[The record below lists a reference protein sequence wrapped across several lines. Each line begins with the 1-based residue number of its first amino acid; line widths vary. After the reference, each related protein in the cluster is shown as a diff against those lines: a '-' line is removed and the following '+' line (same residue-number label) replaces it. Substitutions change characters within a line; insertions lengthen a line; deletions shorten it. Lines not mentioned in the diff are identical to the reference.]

1 MATSIEKLVPLR
13 LMKTKL
19 KYPTDLK
26 DRYKGSVVFLLTKSI
41 DGSIDFLNTNQFLVN
56 NKTFLSYYAEKDYT
70 FYLESAEEPRDHM
83 VDSVLESSMGEL
95 NTQYNNIYVKS
106 DSATS
111 FYPDAA
117 QLIAMNEDFGIN
129 QNYPNIFRRFL
140 YNERIKNQK
149 EAMTLYK
156 KIKASINWIKYT
168 YIKLS
173 IYKRKN
179 LIVDWSY
186 YANLFFKNNELYIR
200 DKGIDLLH
208 HMMTRYLNDARLT
221 NEGYSRKT
229 VIIPVNEWCNGI
241 EDKVLFDFTK
251 NINPFSMIFRLTKQ
265 KKIFPNEWEGIDFI
279 ICSKNAYFK
288 IDLNNFSIKEL
299 VKFVYLTKKLI
310 ANEIADADTTDDEE
324 TIVTSGLTQNK
335 ELSGKDTEYITVKVS
350 DDEKKEE
357 ITNVAPEHKEPI
369 VNPDED
375 WLKSVVADLD
385 ENSKDTIKINEA
397 RQKRMEELDKTYDNT
412 EIHGKKVKTILEN
425 YYTKDRSLKSEPI
438 PIDSINEEW
447 KNISSLNLEKSYDI
461 DEDIVA
467 ILKSFRYKSRPLSIV
482 SMKMEDTSTNMDYV
496 NTLTVVMEDAY
507 GTRSTIKLD
516 IPKFINHR
524 FMKLRGNLKT
534 IAGQLIL
541 MPIIKT
547 DEDTAQIVTS
557 YHKIFIY
564 RINPSNGSK
573 STKGV
578 SKLTKALSKL
588 NTITSKL
595 EVFEGDNSFI
605 CSKYELPIEY
615 RDLAGLYSRIN
626 LGDGSYVTFDY
637 DKALQLPTDNKYDQT
652 KHIIFGFDNKTKK
665 AVYGDKERLSFDIG
679 NFLASKDKAFG
690 DLYVSTVPSN
700 KLSYSEAS
708 IMNTDIPIIILMAFS
723 EGLQKAM
730 DKSKIKY
737 RFSEKRP
744 KATDT
749 ESVIRFSDGYI
760 IYNDEHPEDSL
771 LMTGLTKCD
780 LSSYSIKDINS
791 KSMWLDILDDFGGR
805 IKADGLD
812 NFYDCEF
819 DPMSIDICKRK
830 KIPYDYIE
838 ALAYA
843 NKLLASTEYNKHA
856 DISGNRIRTNEILA
870 GYLYQVLAN
879 AYGDYASKSKRVGKG
894 VKLSI
899 KQSALIDALMKDPG
913 FSDLSVSSPLL
924 EAEAATSAS
933 FKGLSGMNADR
944 AYTLDKRV
952 YDESMLGILG
962 ASTGFAGNVG
972 ITRPMTINASI
983 QNSRGLMDPKKPKN
997 LNTLNT
1003 LTIYEAMTP
1012 YATTHDDPIRTA
1024 MGFVQ
1029 TVKHQMRVK
1038 SSSPSLITYGMDEAL
1053 PYFTTDIFSHKFK
1066 GVKGK
1071 VLDVNDEFI
1080 IYESIDEDG
1089 NKSKEFIDLS
1099 DHTMKNS
1106 DGGFYVTVKL
1116 KPQVKKGQI
1125 LKKNDILAYDP
1136 TSYSPT
1142 VASDKNSKNIAY
1154 NAGTLAKIA
1163 IMCTDEAYEDSSI
1176 INTRLVDA
1184 LTSFYVVEKLCSL
1197 DAQSNVFSLAEIGK
1211 PIQEGSPLIVFQNA
1225 FEEEDANKLLK
1236 NINDE
1241 ELDAITD
1248 FGRIQV
1254 RSKLTGILQDIKI
1267 RRTCE
1272 LSDLSPSLKKIVTQ
1286 YENGIKAK
1294 KKKLLSAGVNP
1305 IEVESMLESTEK
1317 MLPEGKLKNTPN
1329 GVMFEF
1335 YIKCRDKM
1343 GVGDK
1348 LTYNTAIKGVVKD
1361 IIPDSKDPYT
1371 DFRKNEPV
1379 DALLTSASVNARMV
1393 PSVMISGALNKV
1405 LIELS
1410 RQCKEKLGI
1419 QWTNLENKNNLD

>member
-1 MATSIEKLVPLR
+1 MATLIEKLVPLR

-19 KYPTDLK
+19 RYPVDPK

-41 DGSIDFLNTNQFLVN
+41 DGSIDFLNNNQFLIN
-56 NKTFLSYYAEKDYT
+56 NKTFLSYYIEKDYT
-70 FYLESAEEPRDHM
+70 FYLESTEESRDHM
-83 VDSVLESSMGEL
+83 VDAVLESSMGESD
-95 NTQYNNIYVKS
+95 THYNNIYMKL

-117 QLIAMNEDFGIN
+117 QLISMNEDFGIN

-149 EAMTLYK
+149 EAMDIYK
-156 KIKASINWIKYT
+156 KIKSSVEWIKYT
-168 YIKLS
+168 YINIP
-173 IYKRKN
+173 IYKKKN
-179 LIVDWSY
+179 LILDWSY
-186 YANLFFKNNELYIR
+186 YANLFFKNNQLYIR

-208 HMMTRYLNDARLT
+208 HMMTRYLNDSRLT
-221 NEGYSRKT
+221 NAGYSRKT
-229 VIIPVNEWCNGI
+229 VIVPIEEWCKDI
-241 EDKVLFDFTK
+241 DDKILFDFTK
-251 NINPFSMIFRLTKQ
+251 NINPFSMIFRITKL
-265 KKIFPNEWEGIDFI
+265 KKMFPNEWEGIDFL

-288 IDLNNFSIKEL
+288 VDLNNFGIKEL

-310 ANEIADADTTDDEE
+310 VNDTNDADATDDEE
-324 TIVTSGLTQNK
+324 TTITSGLTQNK
-335 ELSGKDTEYITVKVS
+335 EPSGKTTEYVTVTTS
-350 DDEKKEE
+350 DDEKEE
-357 ITNVAPEHKEPI
+357 KVVDVAPEHKEPI

-385 ENSKDTIKINEA
+385 EGTTDTIKINDA
-397 RQKRMEELDKTYDNT
+397 RRKRMEELDKAYDDT
-412 EIHGKKVKTILEN
+412 KIHGKKVKTILEN

-447 KNISSLNLEKSYDI
+447 KSVSSLDLEKSYDI
-461 DEDIVA
+461 DEDIIA
-467 ILKSFRYKSRPLSIV
+467 IFKSFRYKSRPLSIV
-482 SMKMEDTSTNMDYV
+482 SMKMEDTSTYMDYI
-496 NTLTVVMEDAY
+496 NTITVVFEDMF

-547 DEDTAQIVTS
+547 DENTAQIVTS

-578 SKLTKALSKL
+578 SKLTKALGKI
-588 NTITSKL
+588 NTIQTKVV
-595 EVFEGDNSFI
+595 VFEGDNSFI
-605 CSKYELPIEY
+605 CSKYDLPIEY
-615 RDLAGLYSRIN
+615 RDLAGLYSRID
-626 LGDGSYVTFDY
+626 LPDGSYVLFDY
-637 DKALQLPTDNKYDQT
+637 DKALKLPVDNKYDAN

-665 AVYGDKERLSFDIG
+665 AVYADKISLAFDIG
-679 NFLASKDKAFG
+679 NFIASKDKAFAE
-690 DLYVSTVPSN
+690 LYISTTPSN

-708 IMNTDIPIIILMAFS
+708 IMNTDIPIIVLMTFS

-760 IYNDEHPEDSL
+760 IYNDERPEDSL
-771 LMTGLTKCD
+771 LMTGLTKCE
-780 LSSYSIKDINS
+780 LSSYSIKDINN
-791 KSMWLDILDDFGGR
+791 KSMWLDMLDNFGGR

-830 KIPYDYIE
+830 NIPYDYIE

-843 NKLLASTEYNKHA
+843 NKLLASTEYNQHT
-856 DISGNRIRTNEILA
+856 DISGNRIRTNEVLA

-879 AYGDYASKSKRVGKG
+879 AYGDYASKTKRVGKG
-894 VKLSI
+894 VKITI
-899 KQSALIDALMKDPG
+899 KQSALIDAVMKDPG

-924 EAEAATSAS
+924 EAESATSAS

-952 YDESMLGILG
+952 YDESMLGVLG
-962 ASTGFAGNVG
+962 TTTGFAGNVG
-972 ITRPMTINASI
+972 INRPMTINASI
-983 QNSRGLMDPKKPKN
+983 QNSRGLIESKKPKD
-997 LNTLNT
+997 LNTLNA
-1003 LTIYEAMTP
+1003 LTIYEALTP
-1012 YATTHDDPIRTA
+1012 YATTHDDPIRSA

-1038 SSSPSLITYGMDEAL
+1038 SSSPSLITYGMDEAI
-1053 PYFTTDIFSHKFK
+1053 PYFTTNIFSHKFR

-1071 VLDVNDEFI
+1071 VLDVSDDFI
-1080 IYESIDEDG
+1080 IYESIDESG
-1089 NKSKEFIDLS
+1089 NKTKEFVDLS
-1099 DHTMKNS
+1099 DKTMKNS

-1116 KPQVKKGQI
+1116 KPQVKKGQT

-1136 TSYSPT
+1136 TSYSKPI
-1142 VASDKNSKNIAY
+1142 AGDKNTQNISY

-1176 INTRLVDA
+1176 INTRIVDA
-1184 LTSFYVVEKLCSL
+1184 MTSFYVVEKLCSL
-1197 DAQSNVFSLAEIGK
+1197 DAQSNVFSVAEVGK
-1211 PIQEGSPLIVFQNA
+1211 EIQEGAPLIIFQNA
-1225 FEEEDANKLLK
+1225 FEDEDANKLLK

-1241 ELDAITD
+1241 ELDLITD

-1254 RSKLTGILQDIKI
+1254 RSKLTGVLQDIKI
-1267 RRTCE
+1267 KRTCE
-1272 LSDLSPSLKKIVTQ
+1272 LSDLSPSLRKIVTQ

-1305 IEVESMLESTEK
+1305 IEVESMLDVTEK
-1317 MLPEGKLKNTPN
+1317 MNPEGKLKNTPN
-1329 GVMFEF
+1329 GVLFEF

-1348 LTYNTAIKGVVKD
+1348 LTYNTAIKGVIKD
-1361 IIPDSKDPYT
+1361 IIPEGKDPYT
-1371 DFRKNEPV
+1371 DFRKDEPI
-1379 DALLTSASVNARMV
+1379 DALLTSASVNARMT
-1393 PSVMISGALNKV
+1393 PSVMITGSLNKV

-1419 QWTNLENKNNLD
+1419 KWTNLENKNNLD

>member
-1 MATSIEKLVPLR
+1 
-13 LMKTKL
+13 MKTKL
-19 KYPTDLK
+19 RYPVDPK

-41 DGSIDFLNTNQFLVN
+41 DGSIDFLNNNQFLIN
-56 NKTFLSYYAEKDYT
+56 NKTFLSYYIEKDYT
-70 FYLESAEEPRDHM
+70 FYLESTEESRDHM
-83 VDSVLESSMGEL
+83 VDAVLESSMGESD
-95 NTQYNNIYVKS
+95 THYNNIYMKL

-117 QLIAMNEDFGIN
+117 QLISMNEDFGIN

-149 EAMTLYK
+149 EAMDIYK
-156 KIKASINWIKYT
+156 KIKSSVEWIKYT
-168 YIKLS
+168 YINIP
-173 IYKRKN
+173 IYKKKN
-179 LIVDWSY
+179 LILDWSY
-186 YANLFFKNNELYIR
+186 YANLFFKNNQLYIR

-208 HMMTRYLNDARLT
+208 HMMTRYLNDSRLT
-221 NEGYSRKT
+221 NAGYSRKT
-229 VIIPVNEWCNGI
+229 VIVPIEEWCKDI
-241 EDKVLFDFTK
+241 DDKILFDFTK
-251 NINPFSMIFRLTKQ
+251 NINPFSMIFRITKL
-265 KKIFPNEWEGIDFI
+265 KKMFPNEWEGIDFL

-288 IDLNNFSIKEL
+288 VDLNNFGIKEL

-310 ANEIADADTTDDEE
+310 VNDTNDADATDDEE
-324 TIVTSGLTQNK
+324 TTITSGLTQNK
-335 ELSGKDTEYITVKVS
+335 EPSGKTTEYVTVTTS
-350 DDEKKEE
+350 DDEKEE
-357 ITNVAPEHKEPI
+357 KVVDVAPEHKEPI

-385 ENSKDTIKINEA
+385 EGTTDTIKINDA
-397 RQKRMEELDKTYDNT
+397 RRKRMEELDKAYDDT
-412 EIHGKKVKTILEN
+412 KIHGKKVKTILEN

-447 KNISSLNLEKSYDI
+447 KSVSSLDLEKSYDI
-461 DEDIVA
+461 DEDIIA
-467 ILKSFRYKSRPLSIV
+467 IFKSFRYKSRPLSIV
-482 SMKMEDTSTNMDYV
+482 SMKMEDTSTYMDYI
-496 NTLTVVMEDAY
+496 NTITVVFEDMF

-547 DEDTAQIVTS
+547 DENTAQIVTS

-578 SKLTKALSKL
+578 SKLTKALGKI
-588 NTITSKL
+588 NTIQTKVV
-595 EVFEGDNSFI
+595 VFEGDNSFI
-605 CSKYELPIEY
+605 CSKYDLPIEY
-615 RDLAGLYSRIN
+615 RDLAGLYSRID
-626 LGDGSYVTFDY
+626 LPDGSYVLFDY
-637 DKALQLPTDNKYDQT
+637 DKALKLPVDNKYDAN

-665 AVYGDKERLSFDIG
+665 AVYADKISLAFDIG
-679 NFLASKDKAFG
+679 NFIASKDKAFAE
-690 DLYVSTVPSN
+690 LYISTTPSN

-708 IMNTDIPIIILMAFS
+708 IMNTDIPIIVLMTFS

-760 IYNDEHPEDSL
+760 IYNDERPEDSL
-771 LMTGLTKCD
+771 LMTGLTKCE
-780 LSSYSIKDINS
+780 LSSYSIKDINN
-791 KSMWLDILDDFGGR
+791 KSMWLDMLDNFGGR

-830 KIPYDYIE
+830 NIPYDYIE

-843 NKLLASTEYNKHA
+843 NKLLASTEYNQHT
-856 DISGNRIRTNEILA
+856 DISGNRIRTNEVLA

-879 AYGDYASKSKRVGKG
+879 AYGDYASKTKRVGKG
-894 VKLSI
+894 VKITI
-899 KQSALIDALMKDPG
+899 KQSALIDAVMKDPG

-924 EAEAATSAS
+924 EAESATSAS

-952 YDESMLGILG
+952 YDESMLGVLG
-962 ASTGFAGNVG
+962 TTTGFAGNVG
-972 ITRPMTINASI
+972 INRPMTINASI
-983 QNSRGLMDPKKPKN
+983 QNSRGLIESKKPKD
-997 LNTLNT
+997 LNTLNA
-1003 LTIYEAMTP
+1003 LTIYEALTP
-1012 YATTHDDPIRTA
+1012 YATTHDDPIRSA

-1038 SSSPSLITYGMDEAL
+1038 SSSPSLITYGMDEAI
-1053 PYFTTDIFSHKFK
+1053 PYFTTNIFSHKFR

-1071 VLDVNDEFI
+1071 VLDVSDDFI
-1080 IYESIDEDG
+1080 IYESIDESG
-1089 NKSKEFIDLS
+1089 NKTKEFVDLS
-1099 DHTMKNS
+1099 DKTMKNS

-1116 KPQVKKGQI
+1116 KPQVKKGQT

-1136 TSYSPT
+1136 TSYSKPI
-1142 VASDKNSKNIAY
+1142 AGDKNTQNISY

-1176 INTRLVDA
+1176 INTRIVDA
-1184 LTSFYVVEKLCSL
+1184 MTSFYVVEKLCSL
-1197 DAQSNVFSLAEIGK
+1197 DAQSNVFSVAEVGK
-1211 PIQEGSPLIVFQNA
+1211 EIQEGAPLIIFQNA
-1225 FEEEDANKLLK
+1225 FEDEDANKLLK

-1241 ELDAITD
+1241 ELDLITD

-1254 RSKLTGILQDIKI
+1254 RSKLTGVLQDIKI
-1267 RRTCE
+1267 KRTCE
-1272 LSDLSPSLKKIVTQ
+1272 LSDLSPSLRKIVTQ

-1305 IEVESMLESTEK
+1305 IEVESMLDVTEK
-1317 MLPEGKLKNTPN
+1317 MNPEGKLKNTPN
-1329 GVMFEF
+1329 GVLFEF

-1348 LTYNTAIKGVVKD
+1348 LTYNTAIKGVIKD
-1361 IIPDSKDPYT
+1361 IIPEGKDPYT
-1371 DFRKNEPV
+1371 DFRKDEPI
-1379 DALLTSASVNARMV
+1379 DALLTSASVNARMT
-1393 PSVMISGALNKV
+1393 PSVMITGSLNKV

-1419 QWTNLENKNNLD
+1419 KWTNLENKNNLD